1 MKKFNPLVS
10 IIIPVFNGS
19 NYLERAIQSCL
30 NQYYKNI
37 EILVINDGSDDGHAT
52 ALIAAKY
59 KDNIRYFYKEN
70 GGCGSAL
77 NLGIKEMRGDYFS
90 WLSHDDLYLPTKIHS
105 QIEVL
110 SGLVNKNTII
120 YSAFE
125 VMDENENNITYV
137 YPHKTLGPEKINL
150 ALVPLLRGLI
160 HGCTLLI
167 PKKLFTEIGTFDLA
181 KKTTQDYALW
191 FDFFRK
197 APLHYIPH
205 VLVKARIHASQDTQK
220 LSTLHLEECN
230 VLWSGFV
237 NDLNL
242 DEMKALDE
250 SKYGFISGMAEYLAI
265 TPFKEAT
272 HLATTATYQMLSEKK
287 VLIIVIADDDNVAK
301 LTASLNS
308 VSAQFHQN
316 LEIAVIFPDIDPELG
331 SIQPQFS
338 PNIRFHSYKSFD
350 EYSKNEAINSAIESS
365 SSPYIAFL
373 HSGDIYAEDKIL
385 KQLQFMLKKDAAV
398 CVTNIDCATSSNEVT
413 TELYPGQFVHH
424 GFPILLFKLNCY
436 QSTLM
441 IRNFPA
447 ENPSFH
453 QTIASQ
459 TGLPTWLNILTL
471 FETCYLDEKLTNVQE
486 VLPSSLKDL
495 RNYLSNKFSNILLT
509 ANINFLLHTNLY
521 HRNSDSDSTISDAYI
536 SHHIDAIHEYEKK
549 LLDFWGGEPVDYAS
563 LSLRSQL
570 LVMRKT
576 IFYRLFSTNKNIKK
590 DLTQK
595 QAELEK
601 QFIRF
606 KQLSFA
612 DYEGFLVRAIKPLIP
627 IFIWKKVTSTYQQL
641 KQLIK

>member
-1 MKKFNPLVS
+1 MKKFNPLIS

-19 NYLERAIQSCL
+19 NYLESAINSAL
-30 NQYYKNI
+30 NQTYPNI
-37 EILVINDGSDDGHAT
+37 EILVINDGSADEYAT
-52 ALIAAKY
+52 EKIADKY
-59 KDNIRYFYKEN
+59 KDKIRYFYKEN

-77 NLGIKEMRGDYFS
+77 NLGIQEMKGEYFS
-90 WLSHDDLYLPTKIHS
+90 WLSHDDLYLPNKINS

-110 SGLVNKNTII
+110 GRLVNKNTII

-125 VMDENENNITYV
+125 VMDEYENHITYV
-137 YPHKTLGPEKINL
+137 YPHKTLSPEKINL

-197 APLHYIPH
+197 VPLHYIPQ

-220 LSTLHLEECN
+220 LNSLHLKEGNE
-230 VLWSGFV
+230 LWSGFV
-237 NDLNL
+237 NDLSL
-242 DEMKALDE
+242 DEMKVLDG

-272 HLATTATYQMLSEKK
+272 QLATTSAYQMISEKK
-287 VLIIVIADDDNVAK
+287 VLIIVIADDDNVTK
-301 LTASLNS
+301 LKASLNS
-308 VSAQFHQN
+308 ISVQSHQN
-316 LEIAVIFPDIDPELG
+316 REITVIFPDIDPELG
-331 SIQPQFS
+331 SIQQQFV
-338 PNIRFHSYKSFD
+338 PTIRFQSYAFLN
-350 EYSKNEAINSAIESS
+350 EFSKNEAINSAIESS

-398 CVTNIDCATSSNEVT
+398 CVTNIDCANLSKELT

-441 IRNFPA
+441 IRNFLA

-453 QTIASQ
+453 QTIANQ
-459 TGLPTWLNILTL
+459 TGLPAWLHILTL
-471 FETCYLDEKLTNVQE
+471 FEIKFLDEKLTTVYE
-486 VLPSSLKDL
+486 ALPSSLKDL
-495 RNYLSNKFSNILLT
+495 RNYLSIKFSNILLT

-521 HRNSDSDSTISDAYI
+521 HRNSDSDSTISDTYMT
-536 SHHIDAIHEYEKK
+536 HHIDAIHEYEKK
-549 LLDFWGGEPVDYAS
+549 LLDFWGEEPVDYAS

-590 DLTQK
+590 GLTQK